1 MKKINRNQR
10 KNLKVIIPLIIVAIL
25 IFGLF
30 WGYKILTRKK
40 IASFLENV
48 QVGTYANINKY
59 VIYGTHM
66 NITGNIAIGENV
78 NDIKL
83 ILKSAQ
89 EEKDL
94 KATFEKGDSS
104 YSFYLSD
111 YINDGLYLENI
122 PNDTYYLL
130 IKTKDEENGDKY
142 YSVLNDTDY
151 DNLTYYTLTKNAKN
165 NKIEIEWNTY
175 EELPTLR
182 FEITETILPDD
193 VYDFTIDPGHDASD
207 PGMTICFKNNI
218 ITNPYGDYCPYNMTL
233 YKESDFNL
241 EVSLALKDKL
251 TALGY
256 KVSMTRK
263 TKNDLV
269 NIYETMG
276 SATMAND
283 TSSKYNIAIH
293 HNSTGAGGNQTSAKG
308 IEVYIANDTKLSLA
322 TSIVDSLIKD
332 ANASPSYKYT
342 NKVEDGIYQ
351 RLFTEE
357 EILED
362 DVQPSNKTTDTPYYY
377 NLREVGGIS
386 THASNDG
393 RYENIGPYYYPKNP
407 YYNANKTAESY
418 LIELGY
424 LDNLEDLQNILNN
437 KDGYANG
444 IANGFKNYL
453 EKEAA

>member
-30 WGYKILTRKK
+30 WGYKILTKKK
-40 IASFLENV
+40 ITSFLENV
-48 QVGTYANINKY
+48 QVGTYANIDKY

-182 FEITETILPDD
+182 FEITETTLPDD

-256 KVSMTRK
+256 KVSMTRE

-342 NKVEDGIYQ
+342 NKVDEGIYQ
-351 RLFTEE
+351 RLFTEK

-444 IANGFKNYL
+444 IVNGFKNYL

>member
-30 WGYKILTRKK
+30 WGYKILTKKK
-40 IASFLENV
+40 ITSFLENV
-48 QVGTYANINKY
+48 QVGTYANIDKY

-78 NDIKL
+78 NVIKL

-94 KATFEKGDSS
+94 KATFDKDDSG
-104 YSFYLSD
+104 YSFYLSN

-130 IKTKDEENGDKY
+130 IKTTDEENGDKY
-142 YSVLNDTDY
+142 YSVLNDTNY
-151 DNLTYYTLTKNAKN
+151 NNLTYYTLTKNNKN
-165 NKIEIEWNTY
+165 NKIGIEWNTY

-182 FEITETILPDD
+182 FEITETTLPDD

-256 KVSMTRK
+256 KVSMTRE

-342 NKVEDGIYQ
+342 NKVDEGIY
-351 RLFTEE
+351 RKRNF
-357 EILED
+357 
-362 DVQPSNKTTDTPYYY
+362 
-377 NLREVGGIS
+377 R
-386 THASNDG
+386 
-393 RYENIGPYYYPKNP
+393 R
-407 YYNANKTAESY
+407 
-418 LIELGY
+418 
-424 LDNLEDLQNILNN
+424 
-437 KDGYANG
+437 
-444 IANGFKNYL
+444 
-453 EKEAA
+453 

>member
-83 ILKSAQ
+83 ILKSDQ

-94 KATFEKGDSS
+94 NATFEKGDSS

-182 FEITETILPDD
+182 FEITETTLPDD

-256 KVSMTRK
+256 KVSMTRE

-342 NKVEDGIYQ
+342 NKVDEGIYQ
-351 RLFTEE
+351 RLFTEK

-444 IANGFKNYL
+444 IVNGFKNYL